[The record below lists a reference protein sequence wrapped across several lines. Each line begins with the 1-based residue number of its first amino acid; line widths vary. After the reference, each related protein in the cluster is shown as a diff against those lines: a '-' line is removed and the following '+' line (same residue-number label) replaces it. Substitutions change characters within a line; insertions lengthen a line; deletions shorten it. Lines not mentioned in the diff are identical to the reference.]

1 MKLHIVSGVS
11 SRSRP
16 TVKVILQC
24 QSTNTLQLYHN
35 GHQQHYSITAITTT
49 TIIYTTPTCPQL
61 EPQQTQLPP
70 PLLISPQQLPPHL
83 NSHHNDVH
91 NNNVHRYH

>member
-24 QSTNTLQLYHN
+24 QRTRLNRILYV
-35 GHQQHYSITAITTT
+35 YTAIDTGSDSANKKRS
-49 TIIYTTPTCPQL
+49 QR
-61 EPQQTQLPP
+61 
-70 PLLISPQQLPPHL
+70 SGQQL
-83 NSHHNDVH
+83 NSAGISLKSLFRLDPDEYRFVLIVNTSVAL
-91 NNNVHRYH
+91 